1 MKAKLRKRFLKDKT
15 EEWRCK
21 YKNGKCFCIF
31 IKKAKKDDF
40 ENVDLSDLTEV
51 LEDGEANFW

>member
-1 MKAKLRKRFLKDKT
+1 MKVKLRKRFLKDKT

-21 YKNGKCFCIF
+21 YKNTKCFCIF
-31 IKKAKKDDF
+31 TEKAKKDYF
-40 ENVDLSDLTEV
+40 ENIDLSNLTEV